1 MPALPWGGGMELTSL
16 DFEKTNCINNNTD
29 MVDDFI
35 RRWRKD
41 AEKSDLYDVLVY
53 VYNASQPI
61 TREQRVDERKNQMLS
76 PYDDKQQ
83 VFLEFVLAQYIKEG
97 VYELDQEK
105 LPTLLKLKYNAIPDA
120 IEQLGSIEN
129 ITSVF
134 VGFQKYLYEPQT
146 T

>member
-1 MPALPWGGGMELTSL
+1 
-16 DFEKTNCINNNTD
+16 
-29 MVDDFI
+29 
-35 RRWRKD
+35 
-41 AEKSDLYDVLVY
+41 
-53 VYNASQPI
+53 
-61 TREQRVDERKNQMLS
+61 MLS
-76 PYDDKQQ
+76 TYDDKQQ